1 MSWREQSPRE
11 FDPHGGRNA
20 FRNDDTLQSTSD
32 RVASFRAMRSFTES
46 IECDLP
52 PAPELPAQLDID
64 RLSMRTSDTNE
75 TIVEVVKPKETID
88 PSLGETQKYKMA
100 VPGPGHSEQE
110 QELHKSLLRDEDDL
124 DSEVEALAAEQF
136 KRPVAPPSAFARH
149 VQDPEHAALRRQYS
163 NPAAQRPRP
172 TTPTQSCALERF
184 AFNAP
189 SDEVVEVKAEEKIK
203 VSIPKE
209 RTVSRRRKSDM
220 PYSDFYES
228 ISSQIPPQARGTVS
242 GRTTPLNDYEGDIL
256 EENPQYKNKAPPPPV
271 VHRRTSIE
279 WENFEESMPIPGMQN
294 NVETTKVPDTSD
306 ESTAKKAKVE
316 ETGLQSQTFKNGR
329 TYYGL

>member
-1 MSWREQSPRE
+1 MSWRDQSPRE

-20 FRNDDTLQSTSD
+20 FRTDDTLQTTSE

-64 RLSMRTSDTNE
+64 RISMRTSDTSE
-75 TIVEVVKPKETID
+75 TIIEVKPTSTLD
-88 PSLGETQKYKMA
+88 PSLGETQKYKMS

-110 QELHKSLLRDEDDL
+110 QELHKSLLRDDDDL
-124 DSEVEALAAEQF
+124 DSEVEGAMAPVQF
-136 KRPVAPPSAFARH
+136 QRPNPPSAFARH
-149 VQDPEHAALRRQYS
+149 VQDPEHAALRREYS
-163 NPAAQRPRP
+163 NSSAQRPRP

-189 SDEVVEVKAEEKIK
+189 SDEVVEVKEEEKIR
-203 VSIPKE
+203 VSIPPKE
-209 RTVSRRRKSDM
+209 RAASRRRKSDM

-228 ISSQIPPQARGTVS
+228 ISSQIPPQSRGNVS

-256 EENPQYKNKAPPPPV
+256 EENPQYKNKAPPHPV

-279 WENFEESMPIPGMQN
+279 WENFEE
-294 NVETTKVPDTSD
+294 TKGTF
-306 ESTAKKAKVE
+306 EYLIRAKSPAAIFGCRLSKRGPLPAGNLV
-316 ETGLQSQTFKNGR
+316 GAAFAV
-329 TYYGL
+329 